1 MKALLV
7 FVAAFFGVQLFV
19 FSLSPAVVGWL
30 GMSVFVLAIVG
41 VWKWM
46 NK

>member
-1 MKALLV
+1 MKAVSV
-7 FVAAFFGVQLFV
+7 FVAAFFGVQLVV

-30 GMSVFVLAIVG
+30 GMAVFVLAIVG